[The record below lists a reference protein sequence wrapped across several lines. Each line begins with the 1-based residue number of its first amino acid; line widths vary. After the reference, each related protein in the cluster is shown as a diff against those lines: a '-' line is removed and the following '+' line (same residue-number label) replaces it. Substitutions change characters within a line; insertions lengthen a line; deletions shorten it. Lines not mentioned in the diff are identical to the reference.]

1 MRLLGVG
8 LLLTAGVAVL
18 LWLGWDWKVAIAG
31 AAFGL
36 LATLIH
42 VAAVAA
48 LRRAWNAPLK
58 ELAKGWAIGV
68 ALRLGGAAVWMAAV
82 LLRGDLFPPLPTAI
96 GFLAV
101 LIPLLFMEMWFL
113 K

>member
-1 MRLLGVG
+1 MKLLGLG

-18 LWLGWDWKVAIAG
+18 LWLRWDWEAAIAG

-68 ALRLGGAAVWMAAV
+68 ALRLGGG
-82 LLRGDLFPPLPTAI
+82 LLSGWLRCCSEVTCFLRCPRRS
-96 GFLAV
+96 GF
-101 LIPLLFMEMWFL
+101 WRY
-113 K
+113 